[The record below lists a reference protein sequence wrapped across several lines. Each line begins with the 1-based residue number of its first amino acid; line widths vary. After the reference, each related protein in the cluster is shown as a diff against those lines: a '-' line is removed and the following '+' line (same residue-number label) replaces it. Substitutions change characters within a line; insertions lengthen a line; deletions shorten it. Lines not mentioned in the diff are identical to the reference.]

1 MSTTSSP
8 LPVHSG
14 GLVQTMRKHPLVSFF
29 VLAYAV
35 TWALW
40 LPLVFLQLPSFSDVT
55 HAPNIY
61 FLPAV
66 ILGVTGSAFL
76 MTAITQGKAGVLRLL
91 HRYIMWRS
99 KWWWY
104 AVAILMIPVTE
115 VLIGFVFPGGQGALH
130 AFYPSALLLYPVAYA
145 SHFYFGPLFEE
156 AGWRGFALPRLQK
169 LHGPFVG
176 TLILGFL
183 WGMWH
188 LPIYILADFQDG
200 FVNGVLNFGTFVVLT
215 MAMTFIFTWLFNNT
229 KGSLLF
235 CILLHGS
242 IDGTGTFFQVL
253 VDKHLLSGA
262 AAANIL
268 QIGLSLA
275 VIGWAVI
282 LIIFTRGRLGY
293 RHYQEEAE
301 ALDLAPAEA
310 RQIETACAGYLRHLP
325 KK

>member
-1 MSTTSSP
+1 MSTPSSSPSSSSP
-8 LPVHSG
+8 LPVYSG
-14 GLVQTMRKHPLVSFF
+14 GIVQTMRKHPLVSFF
-29 VLAYAV
+29 VLAYAI

-40 LPLVFLQLPSFSDVT
+40 LPLVFLQLPTFDNAT
-55 HAPNIY
+55 HAPNLY
-61 FLPAV
+61 FLPGV
-66 ILGVTGSAFL
+66 VLGVTGSAFL

-91 HRYIMWRS
+91 RRYIMWRS
-99 KWWWY
+99 SWWWY
-104 AVAILMIPVTE
+104 AVAILMIPVTL
-115 VLIGFVFPGGQGALH
+115 VLIGFAFPGGQGALQ
-130 AFYPSALLLYPVAYA
+130 AFYPASLLLYPLAYA

-156 AGWRGFALPRLQK
+156 VGWRGFALPRLQK
-169 LHGPFVG
+169 LRGPFLG

-200 FVNGVLNFGTFVVLT
+200 FVNGVLNFGIFVVLT
-215 MAMTFIFTWLFNNT
+215 MAMAFIFTWLFNNT

-242 IDGTGTFFQVL
+242 IDGTETFIQVL
-253 VDKHLLSGA
+253 VERHLLSVSA
-262 AAANIL
+262 AFNIL
-268 QIGLSLA
+268 QIGFPLA

-293 RHYQEEAE
+293 RHYQQEAE

-310 RQIETACAGYLRHLP
+310 TQIETAS
-325 KK
+325 